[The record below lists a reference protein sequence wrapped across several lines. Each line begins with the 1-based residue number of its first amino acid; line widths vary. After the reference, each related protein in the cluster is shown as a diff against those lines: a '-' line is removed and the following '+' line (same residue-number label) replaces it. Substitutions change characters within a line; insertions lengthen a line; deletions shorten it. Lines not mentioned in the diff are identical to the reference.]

1 MLGELPNSVTINGRE
16 VPLNTDF
23 RIALIVIQIMND
35 PNIDQGHKG
44 VLMIDALIGLENLN
58 IPEDIE
64 EAAEK
69 CSWFMDG
76 GKDYSKKPKEKPL
89 MNWEQDEQIIF
100 SAVNNVAKMEVRA
113 QKYMHW
119 WTFLGYYLEIQEGL
133 FSTVLMIRQ
142 KKQKGK
148 KLEKYEQE
156 FYKKNKDLVDLK
168 QTYSEEEK
176 KEIERLNKIF
186 T

>member
-16 VPLNTDF
+16 IPLNTDF

-35 PNIDQGHKG
+35 PDIKEAQKG
-44 VLMIDALIGLENLN
+44 ILMIDALMGLENLK
-58 IPEDIE
+58 IPDDLEQ
-64 EAAEK
+64 AAEK
-69 CSWFMDG
+69 CVWFMDG
-76 GKDYSKKPKEKPL
+76 GKDYTQKQKEKPM

-142 KKQKGK
+142 KKRRGK
-148 KLEKYEQE
+148 KLEKHELE

-168 QTYSEEEK
+168 QVYSEEEK